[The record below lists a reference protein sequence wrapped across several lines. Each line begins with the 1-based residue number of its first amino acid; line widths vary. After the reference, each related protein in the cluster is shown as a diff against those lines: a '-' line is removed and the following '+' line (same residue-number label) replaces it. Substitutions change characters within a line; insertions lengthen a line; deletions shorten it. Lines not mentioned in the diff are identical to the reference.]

1 MSDFE
6 LHPRLAADTLV
17 VGELALSRVLLMND
31 PRFPWL
37 VLVPRRPGLV
47 EFLQLDAA
55 DCAVLTAEAR
65 RCGLALMELF
75 KPNKLNIA
83 ALGNLVPQFHLHVVA
98 RFEDD
103 ARWPQPVW
111 GAPPTAPY
119 EPSAAVAR
127 LKGLRG
133 ALRLPD

>member
-1 MSDFE
+1 MSGFA

-37 VLVPRRPGLV
+37 VLVPRRAGLV

-55 DCAVLTAEAR
+55 ACSALLAEAR
-65 RCGLALMELF
+65 RCGMALKELF
-75 KPNKLNIA
+75 RPTRLNIG

-111 GAPPTAPY
+111 GAPPSAPY
-119 EPSAAVAR
+119 EEAAAAAR
-127 LKGLRG
+127 IKALRG
-133 ALRLPD
+133 ALGLAD

>member
-1 MSDFE
+1 MSGFE

-17 VGELALSRVLLMND
+17 VGDLALSRVLLMND

-47 EFLQLDAA
+47 EFLQLDPA
-55 DCAVLTAEAR
+55 DCGALTAEAR
-65 RCGLALMELF
+65 RCGLALRELV
-75 KPNKLNIA
+75 KPHKLNIA

-119 EPSAAVAR
+119 EPAAAAAR
-127 LKGLRG
+127 VTALRG
-133 ALRLPD
+133 ALGLPD

>member
-1 MSDFE
+1 MSGFE
-6 LHPRLAADTLV
+6 LHPRLAADTLA
-17 VGELALSRVLLMND
+17 VGDLALSRVLLMND

-55 DCAVLTAEAR
+55 DCGELTAEAR
-65 RCGLALMELF
+65 RCGLALQDLF
-75 KPNKLNIA
+75 KPHKLNIA

-119 EPSAAVAR
+119 APAVAMAR
-127 LKGLRG
+127 VR
-133 ALRLPD
+133 ALRCALGLPD